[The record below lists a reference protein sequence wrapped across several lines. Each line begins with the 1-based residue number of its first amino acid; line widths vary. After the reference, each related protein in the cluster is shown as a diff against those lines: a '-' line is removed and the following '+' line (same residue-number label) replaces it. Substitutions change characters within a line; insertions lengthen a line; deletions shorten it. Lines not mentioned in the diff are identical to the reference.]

1 MYGNISANT
10 DVGICN
16 DDIIDDI
23 CYCLQFSNYMLY
35 ADDLKI

>member
-10 DVGICN
+10 DVGN
-16 DDIIDDI
+16 IIDDI

-35 ADDLKI
+35 ADDLKM